1 MSIAKKQMRHGGN
14 IVTFQLDGGLE
25 AGQAFLNKIEM
36 CSLTANLGDSRTIVS
51 HPATTTHSKL
61 SPEDR
66 LEVGITDGLVRLSIG
81 LENIKDIIAD
91 IDQALDKI

>member
-1 MSIAKKQMRHGGN
+1 VIAKKQMRHGGN
-14 IVTFQLDGGLE
+14 IVIFQLDGGLE

-51 HPATTTHSKL
+51 HPASTTHSKL

-81 LENIKDIIAD
+81 LENIKDIITD
-91 IDQALDKI
+91 VDQALDKI